1 MKSDRSGHVQYGC
14 LPWRRHGGRLEVMLI
29 TSRGTGRWVLPKGW
43 PMIGA
48 SGVESAVQEAL
59 EEAGVRGEASGAIG
73 RYPYDKVLKD
83 GGVRRLEVEVYPLA
97 VSEELA
103 DWKES
108 AERVRRWFAPQDAA
122 QQVAEPELAEL
133 ISAFQARP

>member
-1 MKSDRSGHVQYGC
+1 
-14 LPWRRHGGRLEVMLI
+14 MLI

-43 PMIGA
+43 PMIGV

-59 EEAGVRGEASGAIG
+59 EEAGVRGEASAPIG
-73 RYPYDKVLKD
+73 RYAYDKTLKD

-97 VSEELA
+97 VAEELV

-108 AERVRRWFAPQDAA
+108 AERTRRWFAPSEAA
-122 QQVAEPELAEL
+122 GLVAEPDLAEM
-133 ISAFQARP
+133 IAAFAP

>member
-1 MKSDRSGHVQYGC
+1 VQYAC
-14 LPWRRHGGRLEVMLI
+14 LPWRLDSGRLEVMLI

-43 PMIGA
+43 PMIGV

-59 EEAGVRGEASGAIG
+59 EEAGVVGEASGAIG
-73 RYPYDKVLKD
+73 RYSYDKVLKD
-83 GGVRRLEVEVYPLA
+83 GSVRALEVEVYPLA

-108 AERVRRWFAPQDAA
+108 SERVRLWFAPDEAA
-122 QQVAEPELAEL
+122 AQVAEYELGEL
-133 ISAFQARP
+133 IAGFRP

>member
-1 MKSDRSGHVQYGC
+1 VQYAC
-14 LPWRRHGGRLEVMLI
+14 LPWRRHDGRLEVMLI

-59 EEAGVRGEASGAIG
+59 EEAGVLGEAADAIG
-73 RYPYDKVLKD
+73 RYSYDKALKD
-83 GGVRRLEVEVYPLA
+83 GSVRRLQVEVYPLA

-103 DWKES
+103 DWKER
-108 AERVRRWFAPQDAA
+108 AERVRRWFAPAEAA
-122 QQVAEPELAEL
+122 GLVAEYELGEL
-133 ISAFQARP
+133 IATFAP

>member
-1 MKSDRSGHVQYGC
+1 LKSDRSGDVQYGC
-14 LPWRRHGGRLEVMLI
+14 LPWRRDDGRLEVMLI

-83 GGVRRLEVEVYPLA
+83 GSVRRLEVEVYPLA

-103 DWKES
+103 DWKERG
-108 AERVRRWFAPQDAA
+108 ERVRRWFAPAEAA
-122 QQVAEPELAEL
+122 ALVNEYELAEL
-133 ISAFQARP
+133 IAAFAP

>member
-1 MKSDRSGHVQYGC
+1 MNS
-14 LPWRRHGGRLEVMLI
+14 GRLEVMLI

-59 EEAGVRGEASGAIG
+59 EEAGVRGAAGEALG
-73 RYPYDKVLKD
+73 RYPYDKELKD
-83 GGVRRLEVEVYPLA
+83 GSVRRLEVEVYPLA
-97 VSEELA
+97 VNEELA

-108 AERVRRWFAPQDAA
+108 AERTRRWFAPDEAA
-122 QQVAEPELAEL
+122 GLVAEPELGEL
-133 ISAFQARP
+133 ISAYAP